1 MKSEAVETLGETIAN
16 HPFRPK
22 GIKVGTELWKAL
34 NETGRIKWKRG
45 YIEGIA
51 DSGIDFPVLDENI
64 FVHVDPDLRGWDYDL
79 PQGSQ

>member
-1 MKSEAVETLGETIAN
+1 MKSEAMGILDQAISN

-34 NETGRIKWKRG
+34 NETGRIKWKHG

-64 FVHVDPDLRGWDYDL
+64 FVHVDPDLRDWDYVL
-79 PQGSQ
+79 PRGL